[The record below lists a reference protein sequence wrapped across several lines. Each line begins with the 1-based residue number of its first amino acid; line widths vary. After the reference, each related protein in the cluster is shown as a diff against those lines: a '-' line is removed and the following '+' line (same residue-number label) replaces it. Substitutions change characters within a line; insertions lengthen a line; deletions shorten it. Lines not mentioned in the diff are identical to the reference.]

1 SHWQGQGLVYWI
13 AYLSVALGV
22 FVTALYSFRMFF
34 VVFHGEERIDPHAR
48 SHLHESPLVV
58 TVPLVLL
65 AIPSVV
71 IGWLTIEPILFGG
84 YFRESIVVAGRHDVL
99 AHLAGAYHGGAQF
112 ILHALQ

>member
-1 SHWQGQGLVYWI
+1 VR
-13 AYLSVALGV
+13 AAGV

-34 VVFHGEERIDPHAR
+34 LVFHGEERFDQKTR

-71 IGWLTIEPILFGG
+71 IGWLTVGPLVFGDG
-84 YFRESIVVAGRHDVL
+84 LR
-99 AHLAGAYHGGAQF
+99 
-112 ILHALQ
+112 